1 MVAVLLL
8 LANGAEC
15 AVNARF
21 RKLLECISWVG
32 EMGEAAAFIPTDE
45 RNGVEVVAEEDVVT
59 VCLFK
64 KILGEGLF
72 YLFQLRVLL
81 IE

>member
-1 MVAVLLL
+1 MLVAVLLL

-45 RNGVEVVAEEDVVT
+45 RNGVEEEDVVT